1 MILVIQR
8 PIKNSIFNYYSSI
21 IKIVTLKFPQ
31 QTPEPKPPKMKTLS
45 FTPKTLSTL
54 SILSPLST
62 LSILS
67 PLSTL

>member
-54 SILSPLST
+54 ST
-62 LSILS
+62 L
-67 PLSTL
+67 